1 MMKTILF
8 YYISEIAPTL
18 GGVERVVS
26 IQYNELIR
34 RGYRVL
40 TIHGKSLGRNDAIP
54 NQYELPVP
62 EQLDSLENIAYIS
75 DFVKRESVCI
85 AFNFAAILN
94 KSSLCLVRA
103 CQIEKIPLI
112 SVLHNTMDVILWSFP
127 MLNKLMEHSLGKIFL
142 HLLLAFVQRMPFYR
156 GGRYLY
162 NHSVA
167 TVVLAPCY
175 VEEYKR
181 IIGKSDHVFSIYNPL
196 SLPVDKS
203 LDWDRKENTVLFVGR
218 LEKQKGLDKLIRIWS
233 KVNVPDW
240 KLFIVGKGSQE
251 DYLKQLAQELGIT
264 NRISFEGH
272 QDPVPYYRKS
282 KIFCLTSI
290 YEGYPMTL
298 IECQAYGAVP
308 MIYDSFIAA
317 RDIVRM
323 GENGILVPAFQ
334 YQAYISELRQLMVDE
349 ERLKRMS
356 DCCRREIDRYS
367 VGNIMEQWVE
377 LIERYRL

>member
-62 EQLDSLENIAYIS
+62 ERLDSPENIAYIS
-75 DFVKRESVCI
+75 DFVKREVVCI
-85 AFNFAAILN
+85 AFNFNAVFN

-127 MLNKLMEHSLGKIFL
+127 MLNKLMEHSLGK
-142 HLLLAFVQRMPFYR
+142 
-156 GGRYLY
+156 
-162 NHSVA
+162 
-167 TVVLAPCY
+167 
-175 VEEYKR
+175 EYKR

-203 LDWDRKENTVLFVGR
+203 LDWSRKENMVLFVGR

-251 DYLKQLAQELGIT
+251 NYLKQLAQELGIT

-272 QDPVPYYRKS
+272 QDPVPYYRKA

-298 IECQAYGAVP
+298 IECQAYGVVP
-308 MIYDSFIAA
+308 MTYDSFIAA

-323 GENGILVPAFQ
+323 GENGSLAPAFQ
-334 YQAYISELRQLMVDE
+334 EQAYISELRQLMVDE
-349 ERLKRMS
+349 ERLKLMS
-356 DCCRREIDRYS
+356 DCCRKEIDRYS

-377 LIERYRL
+377 LIECYRL